1 MPAWLIVILSIL
13 AVVLVAFIVLMIV
26 GTRLQKKA
34 NSQQEAL
41 ANAAQT
47 VSMLIIDK
55 KKLKITE
62 ANLPK
67 VVTDQVPKYARR
79 AKFPIV
85 KARVVGGGSKPMNL
99 IADAAV
105 FDILPVGK
113 ECKVVVSGIYITEI
127 KSVRGGVIPAPPKKK
142 GLAGLMQKASKSAK
156 GTAKDN
162 NKAAKDKPSKTKDAR
177 ADKNEAA
184 DNSRK
189 AKKSK

>member
-13 AVVLVAFIVLMIV
+13 AVVLVAFIVLLIL
-26 GTRLQKKA
+26 GGRLQKKA
-34 NSQQEAL
+34 L
-41 ANAAQT
+41 ASAAQT

-55 KKLKITE
+55 KKLKISE

-142 GLAGLMQKASKSAK
+142 GLAGLMQKASRK
-156 GTAKDN
+156 AKDST
-162 NKAAKDKPSKTKDAR
+162 KDKPAK
-177 ADKNEAA
+177 ADKNAAA
-184 DNSRK
+184 DNGRK

>member
-1 MPAWLIVILSIL
+1 MPTWLIVILSIL

-26 GTRLQKKA
+26 GSRLQKKA

-41 ANAAQT
+41 ASAAQT

-55 KKLKITE
+55 KKLKIAE

-127 KSVRGGVIPAPPKKK
+127 KSVRGGAIPAPPKK
-142 GLAGLMQKASKSAK
+142 
-156 GTAKDN
+156 D
-162 NKAAKDKPSKTKDAR
+162 KAAKDAK
-177 ADKNEAA
+177 ADKNAA
-184 DNSRK
+184 SDNTK
-189 AKKSK
+189 KTKKSK

>member
-1 MPAWLIVILSIL
+1 MPVWLTVILSIL

-26 GTRLQKKA
+26 GARLQKKA

-156 GTAKDN
+156 DTAKDN
-162 NKAAKDKPSKTKDAR
+162 NKAAKDKSSKTKDAK

>member
-1 MPAWLIVILSIL
+1 MPVWLTVILSIL

-26 GTRLQKKA
+26 GARLQKKA

-142 GLAGLMQKASKSAK
+142 GLAGLMQKASKNAK

-162 NKAAKDKPSKTKDAR
+162 NKAAKDKPSKTKDAK

>member
-1 MPAWLIVILSIL
+1 MPVWLIVILSIL

-34 NSQQEAL
+34 NSQHEAL

-162 NKAAKDKPSKTKDAR
+162 NKAAKDKSSKTKNAK

>member
-1 MPAWLIVILSIL
+1 MPVWLIVILSIL

-127 KSVRGGVIPAPPKKK
+127 KSVRGGVILAPPKKK
-142 GLAGLMQKASKSAK
+142 GLAGLMQKASKNAK
-156 GTAKDN
+156 DTVKDN
-162 NKAAKDKPSKTKDAR
+162 NKAAKDKPSKTKNAK

>member
-13 AVVLVAFIVLMIV
+13 AVVLVAFIVLLIL
-26 GTRLQKKA
+26 GGRLQKKA

-41 ANAAQT
+41 ASAAQT

-55 KKLKITE
+55 KKLKISE

-105 FDILPVGK
+105 FDIKVTLAPAAAAWYACSIELFRLWAGHRKRLPFA
-113 ECKVVVSGIYITEI
+113 ESRH
-127 KSVRGGVIPAPPKKK
+127 SVRP
-142 GLAGLMQKASKSAK
+142 L
-156 GTAKDN
+156 
-162 NKAAKDKPSKTKDAR
+162 PSG
-177 ADKNEAA
+177 
-184 DNSRK
+184 SP
-189 AKKSK
+189 

>member
-1 MPAWLIVILSIL
+1 MPVWLIVILSIL

-156 GTAKDN
+156 GTVKDN

>member
-1 MPAWLIVILSIL
+1 MPVWLTVILSIL

-26 GTRLQKKA
+26 GARLQKKA

-142 GLAGLMQKASKSAK
+142 GLAGLMQKASKNAK

-162 NKAAKDKPSKTKDAR
+162 NKAAKDKPSKTKDAK
-177 ADKNEAA
+177 ADKNEIA

>member
-1 MPAWLIVILSIL
+1 MPVWLTVILSIL

-26 GTRLQKKA
+26 GARLQKKA

-156 GTAKDN
+156 DTVKDN
-162 NKAAKDKPSKTKDAR
+162 NKAAKNKPSKTKDAKT
-177 ADKNEAA
+177 DKNEAA

>member
-1 MPAWLIVILSIL
+1 MPVWLIVILSIL

-142 GLAGLMQKASKSAK
+142 GLAGLMQKASKNAK

-162 NKAAKDKPSKTKDAR
+162 NKAAKDKPSKTKDAK
-177 ADKNEAA
+177 ADKNEIA

>member
-1 MPAWLIVILSIL
+1 MPVWLTVILSIL

-26 GTRLQKKA
+26 GARLQKKA

-184 DNSRK
+184 DSSRK

>member
-1 MPAWLIVILSIL
+1 MPVWLIVILSIL

-41 ANAAQT
+41 ANAAET

-162 NKAAKDKPSKTKDAR
+162 NKAANDKPSKTKDAR

>member
-1 MPAWLIVILSIL
+1 MPVWLTVILSIL

-26 GTRLQKKA
+26 GARLQKKA

-156 GTAKDN
+156 DTAKDN
-162 NKAAKDKPSKTKDAR
+162 NKAAKDKPSKTKDAK

>member
-1 MPAWLIVILSIL
+1 MPVWLIVILSIL

-142 GLAGLMQKASKSAK
+142 GLAGLMQKASKNAK
-156 GTAKDN
+156 GTVKDN
-162 NKAAKDKPSKTKDAR
+162 NKAAKDKPSKTKNAK

>member
-1 MPAWLIVILSIL
+1 MPVWLTVILSIL

-26 GTRLQKKA
+26 GARLQKKA

-156 GTAKDN
+156 DTAKDN
-162 NKAAKDKPSKTKDAR
+162 NKAAKDKPSKTKDAK
-177 ADKNEAA
+177 ADKNESA

>member
-1 MPAWLIVILSIL
+1 MPVWLIVILSIL

-142 GLAGLMQKASKSAK
+142 GLAGLMQKASKNAK
-156 GTAKDN
+156 DTVKDN
-162 NKAAKDKPSKTKDAR
+162 NKAAKDKPSKTKNAK

>member
-1 MPAWLIVILSIL
+1 MKVRKLKTRIAAFGL
-13 AVVLVAFIVLMIV
+13 AVLMGIS
-26 GTRLQKKA
+26 TL
-34 NSQQEAL
+34 SS
-41 ANAAQT
+41 ANAFAAKQT
-47 VSMLIIDK
+47 GSMLIIDK
-55 KKLKITE
+55 KKLKIAE

-127 KSVRGGVIPAPPKKK
+127 KSVRGGAIPAPPKKK
-142 GLAGLMQKASKSAK
+142 GLAGLVQKARAPK
-156 GTAKDN
+156 KD
-162 NKAAKDKPSKTKDAR
+162 KAAKDAK
-177 ADKNEAA
+177 ADKNAA
-184 DNSRK
+184 SDNT
-189 AKKSK
+189 KKTKKGK

>member
-1 MPAWLIVILSIL
+1 M
-13 AVVLVAFIVLMIV
+13 
-26 GTRLQKKA
+26 
-34 NSQQEAL
+34 
-41 ANAAQT
+41 
-47 VSMLIIDK
+47 
-55 KKLKITE
+55 KITE

-142 GLAGLMQKASKSAK
+142 GLAGLMQKASRR
-156 GTAKDN
+156 AKDST
-162 NKAAKDKPSKTKDAR
+162 KDKPAK
-177 ADKNEAA
+177 ADKNAAA
-184 DNSRK
+184 DNGRK

>member
-1 MPAWLIVILSIL
+1 MPVWLIVILSIL

-162 NKAAKDKPSKTKDAR
+162 NKAVKDKPSKTKDAR

>member
-13 AVVLVAFIVLMIV
+13 AVVLVAFIVLLIL
-26 GTRLQKKA
+26 GGRLQKKA

-41 ANAAQT
+41 ASAAQT

-105 FDILPVGK
+105 SSQITF
-113 ECKVVVSGIYITEI
+113 VSLIWH
-127 KSVRGGVIPAPPKKK
+127 SVMVPSLIPTSPPKYVA
-142 GLAGLMQKASKSAK
+142 LLVIVFLMTPSSVLTPSIKQPFIMPLFTPAITPKPVSSAFALS
-156 GTAKDN
+156 TLLFTFPTI
-162 NKAAKDKPSKTKDAR
+162 PS
-177 ADKNEAA
+177 
-184 DNSRK
+184 SRI
-189 AKKSK
+189 SP